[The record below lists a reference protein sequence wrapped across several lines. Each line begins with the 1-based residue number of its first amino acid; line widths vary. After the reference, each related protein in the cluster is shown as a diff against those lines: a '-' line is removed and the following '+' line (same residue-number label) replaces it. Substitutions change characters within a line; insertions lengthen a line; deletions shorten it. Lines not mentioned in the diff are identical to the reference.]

1 MIEVQNNLHDT
12 SRVWVYQSNRA
23 FTNDE
28 MEILLPLLSD
38 FNNNWVAHSK
48 KLNSAIEVFYNQF
61 IVLFVDEY
69 SQEATGCS
77 IDSSVSLIKDIEE
90 KFAVSLLDRLN
101 LTYKQN
107 NEIKT
112 IKMAN
117 FQEAIKAGEIT
128 NETTVYN
135 NLIITKNEFINNWEV
150 PAKLSWHA
158 NLF

>member
-28 MEILLPLLSD
+28 MERLLPLLSD

-48 KLNSAIEVFYNQF
+48 KLNSVIEVFYNQF

-77 IDSSVSLIKDIEE
+77 IDSSVSLIKEIED

-101 LTYKQN
+101 LTYKEN

-112 IKMAN
+112 LKMAD
-117 FQEAIKAGEIT
+117 FQEAIKAGKFT
-128 NETTVYN
+128 NEVTVYN
-135 NLIITKNEFINNWEV
+135 NLVTTKSEFLNNWEV
-150 PAKLSWHA
+150 QAKNSWHN